1 MKYNNAVVKRKAYTP
16 LDIIS
21 SKVIRMR
28 KSKAQVGI
36 GTLIVFIAMI
46 LVAAVA
52 AGTVLRT
59 SGILEFKA
67 RMAGETAAK
76 EVSTNLKVV
85 DVVGYAS
92 RDCGSSTATE
102 ITKLII
108 TTALAPGSSSIRY
121 DDIILGYQA
130 GNVYLPVIRYNSSIV
145 GTECGYTTNNNRSD
159 FGIVQLVN
167 VTGDQVLER
176 GELVE
181 IHFWVENGT
190 TAANSANLPL
200 QPNQEFFIT
209 LMPLGSTPL
218 EYGRVAPSGISTLYV
233 KKWG

>member
-1 MKYNNAVVKRKAYTP
+1 
-16 LDIIS
+16 
-21 SKVIRMR
+21 MR
-28 KSKAQVGI
+28 ERKAQVGI

-59 SGILEFKA
+59 SGLLEFKA
-67 RMAGETAAK
+67 RMTGETAAK

-92 RDCGSSTATE
+92 TDCGSNTANL

-108 TTALAPGSSSIRY
+108 TTALAPGSSNVRY

-130 GNVYLPVIRYNSSIV
+130 GNVYLPAIRYNSSV
-145 GTECGYTTNNNRSD
+145 ASGECSFATTNNISD
-159 FGIVQLVN
+159 FGIVPLVN
-167 VTGDQVLER
+167 VTADQVLER
-176 GELVE
+176 GEIIE
-181 IHFWVENGT
+181 IHFWISNGT
-190 TAANSANLPL
+190 IAQPGVDIPL

-209 LMPLGSTPL
+209 LMPVGSTPL